1 MSHKQAPNKIEAVVF
16 DLDGTLIDTAPE
28 FITIVQRLRASH
40 GLAALDP
47 VQVRKMVTNGSGAL
61 ITLALG
67 MTEEHPEYLTQRDIF
82 LTLYGEILG
91 AESKPYP
98 GLPGLVK
105 KLAEKNIPWGV
116 ATNKPRVYAAR
127 LMDTMAFEPAAGS
140 LVTPDDVTHSKP
152 HPESIVLSCKNLGV
166 RPCNTLYIGDHK
178 RDIDAGRHAGCFTIA
193 ATYGYLEDGDD
204 PKLWDANAYV
214 DSSEALAA
222 MILEMLK

>member
-1 MSHKQAPNKIEAVVF
+1 
-16 DLDGTLIDTAPE
+16 
-28 FITIVQRLRASH
+28 
-40 GLAALDP
+40 
-47 VQVRKMVTNGSGAL
+47 
-61 ITLALG
+61 
-67 MTEEHPEYLTQRDIF
+67 
-82 LTLYGEILG
+82 
-91 AESKPYP
+91 
-98 GLPGLVK
+98 
-105 KLAEKNIPWGV
+105 
-116 ATNKPRVYAAR
+116 
-127 LMDTMAFEPAAGS
+127 MAFEPAAGS